1 MISSSILNEDI
12 KDILLD
18 EEQNI
23 VNDLLNHFENKNIN
37 KNINGVNENEI
48 NFDKSNNIINGYTS
62 TISNS
67 STSKSNSLER
77 SPNNSC
83 QGSVHKKNILIN
95 INLFSEDDEKS
106 LIFQSEEKN
115 NEKEKEKII
124 IKPMNN
130 IKIYDFLNSINEKEN
145 NNLYMNMNIKVKV
158 NKEQVAQ
165 KFEEIIDEVNYDE
178 ENEDSELN
186 VMNYYLRKN
195 ACCKLYKAFS
205 FLFKKYKIKETKI
218 KKLCKYI
225 EYKAREKDYNM
236 GSEYKQYIINFLKNI
251 SEYS

>member
-115 NEKEKEKII
+115 TEKEKEKII

-178 ENEDSELN
+178 ENEGSELN
-186 VMNYYLRKN
+186 IMNYYLRKN
-195 ACCKLYKAFS
+195 ACYNYIKL
-205 FLFKKYKIKETKI
+205 FL
-218 KKLCKYI
+218 LC
-225 EYKAREKDYNM
+225 
-236 GSEYKQYIINFLKNI
+236 LKNTKLKKQKLKNCVSI
-251 SEYS
+251 SNIKLEKKIIIWVVNINNILLIF